1 MLYLFILKNEN
12 KEPYD
17 NLKIF
22 SNSIATLDL
31 MDKMNHNL
39 TCVKIPLPSADVCFT
54 ENIPI
59 GSDCS
64 GQFLEITHN
73 RMKQLNCQNE
83 YIC

>member
-1 MLYLFILKNEN
+1 
-12 KEPYD
+12 
-17 NLKIF
+17 
-22 SNSIATLDL
+22 